1 MLEVVIIDDDKIE
14 AEGNKRRVLHMNHP
28 EIESVRAFTSSE
40 EALDYLEQTS
50 HLTLVIIDINMPG
63 MSGLLLMEIMQA
75 RPEFR
80 FIVVSAYDNFKYAQ
94 QSMIYGVKYYL
105 LKPCSYEELKK
116 AVETTI
122 LEWDREVLE
131 LQGKMTVPW
140 SYVRRMAEL
149 SASEKK
155 DKEYHVSVRWALDY
169 IDRHIS
175 EKLNMAFLANKR
187 NLNYSY
193 FSQLF
198 KKETGYTFSDY
209 VNMRRMQIA
218 GERLLEGAGTE
229 EVSEAVGFESV
240 KSFFRAFKSYY
251 KMSPSAWKKEHSGRN

>member
-1 MLEVVIIDDDKIE
+1 MIEVVIIDDEKIE

-28 EIESVRAFTSSE
+28 EIERVRAFTSSE
-40 EALDYLEQTS
+40 EALEYLEQTRC
-50 HLTLVIIDINMPG
+50 LTLVMIDINMPG
-63 MSGLLLMEIMQA
+63 ISGLLLMEIMQT

-80 FIVVSAYDNFKYAQ
+80 FIVVSAYDNFRYAQ
-94 QSMIYGVKYYL
+94 QSMFYGVKYYL

-122 LEWDREVLE
+122 VEWDGEVSR
-131 LQGKMTVPW
+131 LQEKMTVP
-140 SYVRRMAEL
+140 SCYVRRMAEL
-149 SASEKK
+149 SASDK
-155 DKEYHVSVRWALDY
+155 KEYHESVKWALGY
-169 IDRHIS
+169 IERHIS

-209 VNMRRMQIA
+209 VNMRRMEIA
-218 GERLLEGAGTE
+218 GKRILEGASTE
-229 EVSEAVGFESV
+229 EISEAVGFENV

-251 KMSPSAWKKEHSGRN
+251 KMSPSAWKKQNGD